1 MVTDS
6 LDSSKEQQKG
16 ENVNDGCEV
25 SHALANN
32 ESQVNQGRQA
42 GNTSGGY
49 SYHDTSDRR
58 IYMSYTGFYT
68 SIEAVP
74 RCHVTFA

>member
-1 MVTDS
+1 MVTDG

-25 SHALANN
+25 SHAVADN
-32 ESQVNQGRQA
+32 ESQANDGQQA
-42 GNTSGGY
+42 GNTSGGC

-58 IYMSYTGFYT
+58 IYMSQLT
-68 SIEAVP
+68 SMLP
-74 RCHVTFA
+74 SKPKSNSYGST

>member
-16 ENVNDGCEV
+16 ENMNDGREE
-25 SHALANN
+25 SHGLADN
-32 ESQVNQGRQA
+32 ESQVNQGQQV
-42 GNTSGGY
+42 GDISGGYY

-58 IYMSYTGFYT
+58 IYMSYTGFHHHA
-68 SIEAVP
+68 SIGQFLWY
-74 RCHVTFA
+74 HT